1 MAFAAYNVSK
11 DAGTEKSVKRVIGFI
26 LFWIAVGMLLMLM
39 LPNILIRLIVMVIFL
54 VLGYQLFCC

>member
-11 DAGTEKSVKRVIGFI
+11 DAGTEMRVKRVIGFI
-26 LFWIAVGMLLMLM
+26 LFWIAVGMLLMLL

>member
-1 MAFAAYNVSK
+1 MAVAAYNVSK
-11 DAGTEKSVKRVIGFI
+11 DAGTEKRVKRVIGFI
-26 LFWIAVGMLLMLM
+26 LFWIAVGMLLMLL

>member
-1 MAFAAYNVSK
+1 M
-11 DAGTEKSVKRVIGFI
+11 KRVIGFI
-26 LFWIAVGMLLMLM
+26 LFWIAVGMLLMLL

>member
-11 DAGTEKSVKRVIGFI
+11 DAGTEKRVKRVIGFI
-26 LFWIAVGMLLMLM
+26 LFWIAVGMLLMLL